1 MKVIVLS
8 LNTAFERRKYMT
20 KILSEQNINFEFY
33 DSLSPKDLDKSLLHN
48 STYYLSNEA
57 IATFETH
64 RSVLN
69 QIKDDSDFTIILED
83 DATPIKSEIICKIEN
98 LLETELDWDIIF
110 LGWIAKSPDKK
121 IVNQNFLK
129 VNKFIGLHSYI
140 VNPKNVNK
148 VLSQLGESTDHIDKR
163 ISILGHSNKLN
174 LLFLSSKLF
183 NQNTK
188 LKSQIPKKNNYDK
201 NISNRI

>member
-1 MKVIVLS
+1 MKTIVLS
-8 LNTAFERRKYMT
+8 LNTAFERREYMA
-20 KILSEQNINFEFY
+20 KILSEQNISFEFY
-33 DSLSPKDLDKSLLHN
+33 DSFSPKDLDQSLLHN

-69 QIKDDSDFTIILED
+69 HIKNDSDFTIILED
-83 DATPIKSEIICKIEN
+83 DATPIKSEIISKIEN

-121 IVNQNFLK
+121 IINQNFLK

-140 VNPKNVNK
+140 VNPKSIDK
-148 VLSQLGESTDHIDKR
+148 VLSQLGKSTDHIDKR
-163 ISILGHSNKLN
+163 ISILGNSNKLN

-188 LKSQIPKKNNYDK
+188 FKTQIPKKNNYDK

>member
-1 MKVIVLS
+1 MKTIVLS
-8 LNTAFERRKYMT
+8 LNTAFERRDYMA
-20 KILSEQNINFEFY
+20 KILSEQNISFEFY
-33 DSLSPKDLDKSLLHN
+33 DSLSPKDLDQSLLHN

-69 QIKDDSDFTIILED
+69 HIKNDSDFTIILED
-83 DATPIKSEIICKIEN
+83 DATPIKSDIISKIEN

-121 IVNQNFLK
+121 IINQNFLK

-140 VNPKNVNK
+140 VNPKSIDK
-148 VLSQLGESTDHIDKR
+148 VLSQLGKSTDHIDKR
-163 ISILGHSNKLN
+163 ISILGNSNKLN

-188 LKSQIPKKNNYDK
+188 FKTQIPKKNNYDK

>member
-8 LNTAFERRKYMT
+8 LNTAFERREYMAKT
-20 KILSEQNINFEFY
+20 LSEQNIDFEFY
-33 DSLSPKDLDKSLLHN
+33 DSLSPKDLDQSLLHN

-83 DATPIKSEIICKIEN
+83 DATPITMETISKIEN
-98 LLETELDWDIIF
+98 LLTTELDWDIIF

-121 IVNQNFLK
+121 IVNKNFLN
-129 VNKFIGLHSYI
+129 VGKFIGLHSYI
-140 VNPKNVNK
+140 VNPKSIDK
-148 VLSQLGESTDHIDKR
+148 VLSQLGKSTDHIDKR
-163 ISILGHSNKLN
+163 ISILGNSNKLN
-174 LLFLSSKLF
+174 LLFSLKKLF

-188 LKSQIPKKNNYDK
+188 FKTQIPKKNNYDK

>member
-1 MKVIVLS
+1 MKTIVLS
-8 LNTAFERRKYMT
+8 LNTAFERREYMA
-20 KILSEQNINFEFY
+20 KILSEQNISFEFY
-33 DSLSPKDLDKSLLHN
+33 DSLSPKELDQSLLHN

-69 QIKDDSDFTIILED
+69 HIKNDSDFTIILED
-83 DATPIKSEIICKIEN
+83 DATPIKSDIISKIEN

-121 IVNQNFLK
+121 IINQNFLK

-140 VNPKNVNK
+140 VNPKSIDK
-148 VLSQLGESTDHIDKR
+148 VLSQLGKSTDHIDKR

-174 LLFLSSKLF
+174 LLFLSSKFF

-188 LKSQIPKKNNYDK
+188 FKTQIPKKNNYDK

>member
-1 MKVIVLS
+1 MKTIVLS
-8 LNTAFERRKYMT
+8 LNTAFERREYMA
-20 KILSEQNINFEFY
+20 KILSEQNIDFKFY
-33 DSLSPKDLDKSLLHN
+33 DSLSPKDLDKSLLDN

-64 RSVLN
+64 RAVLN
-69 QIKDDSDFTIILED
+69 HIKNDSDFTIILED
-83 DATPIKSEIICKIEN
+83 DATPIKMETISKIEN

-140 VNPKNVNK
+140 VNPKSIDK
-148 VLSQLGESTDHIDKR
+148 VISKLDSPVEHIDKR
-163 ISILGHSNKLN
+163 ISILGFQNKLN
-174 LLFLSSKLF
+174 LLFSSNKLF
-183 NQNTK
+183 NQNGKFKT
-188 LKSQIPKKNNYDK
+188 QIPKKK
-201 NISNRI
+201 I